1 MAGAKVMGGCMG
13 CSVAIAFGVAHPDTT
28 QSLVLWWPVGGAKY
42 RVNSHQRFA
51 EHVAFVKQN
60 GLEAVVSLAKNSD
73 KSFGQ
78 DPRGGP
84 WVAVLRR
91 DEAFA
96 LSYERQ
102 PVDRYLQL
110 VSEMG
115 STLVDRDT
123 SPGAEAEDLLR
134 LQIPA
139 LIVPGRDATHATS
152 AARYLEE
159 CLPGAQY
166 WDVAVEQQTEQN
178 APRRV
183 LDFLS
188 SASRE

>member
-1 MAGAKVMGGCMG
+1 G
-13 CSVAIAFGVAHPDTT
+13 
-28 QSLVLWWPVGGAKY
+28 
-42 RVNSHQRFA
+42 
-51 EHVAFVKQN
+51 FVKQN
-60 GLEAVVSLAKNSD
+60 GLEAVVSLARNSD

-96 LSYERQ
+96 LTYVRQ
-102 PVDRYLQL
+102 DIDCYVQL

-115 STLVDRDT
+115 RTLVDRDT
-123 SPGAEAEDLLR
+123 SPGAEAEALLR

-139 LIVPGRDATHATS
+139 LVVPGRDATHATS

-159 CLPGAQY
+159 CLPRAQY
-166 WDVAVEQQTEQN
+166 WDVPVEQQTAQN
-178 APRRV
+178 APSRL
-183 LDFLS
+183 LDFLL